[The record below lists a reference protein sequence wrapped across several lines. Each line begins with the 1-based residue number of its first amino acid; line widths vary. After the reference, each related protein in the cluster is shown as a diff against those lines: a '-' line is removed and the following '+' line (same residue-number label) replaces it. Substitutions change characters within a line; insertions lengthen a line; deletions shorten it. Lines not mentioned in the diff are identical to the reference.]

1 MKKITSRQNALV
13 ARFRAVARGDDAGV
27 LLDGAHLVEEALSA
41 RAPIRH
47 VAVTAEGWSRAE
59 IRTLVEQAE
68 RRGSDVVSVSPA
80 VMAAV
85 SPVRSPGV
93 IVAIA
98 DRPPVDG
105 DRLFSGKPLVVV
117 ACDVQDPGNL
127 GAIVRVAE
135 ASGATGVI
143 ATVPHGGQS
152 IFEIDLTKPVAI
164 LIGGEGSG
172 LSAPVIAGADER
184 LTIPMEAPVESLN
197 AAVTAALILYEARRQ
212 RNHGAQ
218 NGH

>member
-1 MKKITSRQNALV
+1 SLFHRLGHESVAMVPQGVSFSSVSAAAPDSSMKKITSRQNALV
-13 ARFRAVARGDDAGV
+13 ARFRAVARGDEAGV

-47 VAVTAEGWSRAE
+47 LAVTAEGLSRTE
-59 IRTLVEQAE
+59 IRALVEQAE

-85 SPVRSPGV
+85 SPVRSPSD

-98 DRPPVDG
+98 ERPPVDG

-127 GAIVRVAE
+127 
-135 ASGATGVI
+135 
-143 ATVPHGGQS
+143 
-152 IFEIDLTKPVAI
+152 
-164 LIGGEGSG
+164 
-172 LSAPVIAGADER
+172 
-184 LTIPMEAPVESLN
+184 
-197 AAVTAALILYEARRQ
+197 
-212 RNHGAQ
+212 
-218 NGH
+218 